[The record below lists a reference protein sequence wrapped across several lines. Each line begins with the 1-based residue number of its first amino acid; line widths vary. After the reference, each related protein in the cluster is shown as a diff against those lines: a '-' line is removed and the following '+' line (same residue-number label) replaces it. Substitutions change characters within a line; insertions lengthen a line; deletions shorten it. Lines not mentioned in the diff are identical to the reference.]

1 MKRGDIGLL
10 SIGIKRRFNPIIG
23 IGPSQ
28 ENIVEVES
36 LLKILAEEKKVQKF
50 IDSLQPGDIIY
61 WKDLDVIE
69 LAWFEVKFLE
79 VFDIERRELRIQ
91 EIHSFKQSVKLI
103 SAYDYLSGSLL
114 TKEEYVNLCT
124 KFADKRGNL
133 QINYYFDTPRFT
145 LKASE
150 IGLRVRKSDKYVM
163 TLKRK
168 KGYALQEINETISE
182 EVFQQFLKDGIIP
195 VEEIGNELEDVL
207 KGQKVINYMSLSTF
221 RIGFPYK
228 KGNIAIDKCKYVD
241 TVDYELEYEATSYE
255 GGKREFVE
263 IVREFGIVYKKSKP
277 KIKRAYDALKKK
289 I

>member
-1 MKRGDIGLL
+1 MSK
-10 SIGIKRRFNPIIG
+10 
-23 IGPSQ
+23 
-28 ENIVEVES
+28 E
-36 LLKILAEEKKVQKF
+36 
-50 IDSLQPGDIIY
+50 
-61 WKDLDVIE
+61 IE
-69 LAWFEVKFLE
+69 
-79 VFDIERRELRIQ
+79 IE
-91 EIHSFKQSVKLI
+91 FKT
-103 SAYDYLSGSLL
+103 LL

-182 EVFQQFLKDGIIP
+182 EVFQQFLKDGISP
-195 VEEIGNELEDVL
+195 VEEIRNELEDVL